1 MKIDKTTCW
10 YNKECCK
17 NALEYA
23 KTHPLEKTRHFQVLK
38 SLLEIIIR
46 DNAGKKLKLL
56 DIGCGASSLQNTK
69 IIKNNF
75 YYTGLDIEVAIKNI
89 AQQIHSNGNYIICD
103 IVESTEKELEF
114 IKSYD
119 VLVMNAFV
127 DVMQYPIEIL
137 TKILS
142 CGNKYVIIHRQR
154 TTNDKTIVKKHP
166 SYGGQTCCS
175 LINTGDF
182 ANLIDKNN
190 FKIIGKKIIRKK
202 ADSDLCS
209 FILKRM

>member
-1 MKIDKTTCW
+1 VKIDKTTCW

-75 YYTGLDIEVAIKNI
+75 YYTGSDFELMIQDGATKFNE
-89 AQQIHSNGNYIICD
+89 NGNYIICD

-119 VLVMNAFV
+119 VLVMNAFI

-154 TTNDKTIVKKHP
+154 TTNDKTYSVTNP
-166 SYGGQTCCS
+166 SYGGQT
-175 LINTGDF
+175 
-182 ANLIDKNN
+182 
-190 FKIIGKKIIRKK
+190 
-202 ADSDLCS
+202 LCS
-209 FILKRM
+209 ILNQDDFLNVISNHQFIVMQKKNSKVAEDSYSFLLKK